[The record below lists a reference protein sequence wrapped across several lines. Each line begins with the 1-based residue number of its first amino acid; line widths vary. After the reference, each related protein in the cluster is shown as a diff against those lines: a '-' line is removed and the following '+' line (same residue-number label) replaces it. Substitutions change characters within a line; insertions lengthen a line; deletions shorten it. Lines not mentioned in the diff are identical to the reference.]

1 MKKITKFCLLFVV
14 LFGMFLC
21 VGCSKVSQKTVD
33 EINEAAKAKDP
44 MTWTEVYEKLGP
56 DYLGLSVGDSSK
68 VTGVVW
74 WYAGCKTQEEVDAK
88 LEAGKSVNYVE
99 VTFLAGKA
107 QSAKFGTATPDE
119 K

>member
-1 MKKITKFCLLFVV
+1 MKKFTKVCLLFVV

-33 EINEAAKAKDP
+33 EINEAAKAKNP

-56 DYLGLSVGDSSK
+56 DYLGLSVGDSTK

-74 WYAGCKTQEEVDAK
+74 WYDGCKTQEEVNAK
-88 LEAGKSVNYVE
+88 LDEGKSVNYVK
-99 VTFLAGKA
+99 VTFLLGEATGA
-107 QSAKFGTATPDE
+107 EFGTATSKTE
-119 K
+119 